1 MMDTGTTHEETRVI
15 ADDARHS
22 IVDIESVSKTFVRK
36 GRSVQALGEVDL
48 TIEDGE
54 FVTFLGPSG
63 CGKSTLLHII
73 GGFEQ
78 PSGGQ
83 VLLDGDPVTSP
94 TRRLG
99 MVFQHATLFP
109 WKTIAANVAWPL
121 RTAGTSQRDALRQ
134 AQELIDLVGLHGFEN
149 AYPNELSGGMRQRAA
164 LARTL
169 IMQPRVLLMDEPFGA
184 LDAQTREV
192 MQEELNRIWTQ
203 RRLTVVFVTHDIN
216 EAVFL
221 GDRVVVMG
229 ARPGRIVHTRRIE
242 LGRPRGAET
251 KKDSRMVEYHNEL
264 WDVLRE
270 QSNQSLSGQGAGS

>member
-1 MMDTGTTHEETRVI
+1 MMETEMAPERERQVP
-15 ADDARHS
+15 REMPRS
-22 IVDIESVSKTFVRK
+22 IVDIEAVSKTFVRK
-36 GRSVQALGEVDL
+36 GRSVQALGTVDL
-48 TIEDGE
+48 AIDDGE
-54 FVTFLGPSG
+54 FVTILGPSG

-73 GGFEQ
+73 GGFES
-78 PSGGQ
+78 PSEGR
-83 VLLDGDPVTSP
+83 VLLDGTPVTSP
-94 TRRLG
+94 NRRLG
-99 MVFQHATLFP
+99 MVFQQATLFP
-109 WKTIAANVAWPL
+109 WKTIAANIAWPL
-121 RTAGTSQRDALRQ
+121 RTNGVSKRDAAAQ
-134 AQELIDLVGLHGFEN
+134 AQELIELVGLHGFEN

-192 MQEELNRIWTQ
+192 MQEELNRVWSQ

-242 LGRPRGAET
+242 LERPRGTET
-251 KKDSRMVEYHNEL
+251 KKDPRLVEYHNEL

-270 QSNQSLSGQGAGS
+270 QSNQSLTGHGAPS